1 MKQGS
6 FANALTEAVRGKNES
21 PETVLPM
28 LLAAIREFFGME
40 IAFISHFSAGRRYFV
55 YVDSEV
61 DEPKVK
67 IGGSDPL
74 IGSYCKAVVD
84 GDLPELIG
92 NAQVLS
98 QARSIPAT
106 TAFPVGA
113 HMSVPLV
120 LSSGEVYGTFCCFS
134 RSPNETLNGRDLNLV
149 RVFANIAADILGRK
163 ADHELHVVE
172 VRERLEGVLRDGQLG
187 IVLQPIYN
195 IVDNRVVGFESLSRF
210 YREPY
215 RSPDLWFHDAM
226 EVGLHNKLEMLAI
239 EKALTY
245 LEHLPE
251 GTYLSVNISPK
262 VLFEKDIRSLFG
274 SVPLP
279 RIVLEITEHE
289 IVENYERLLGILK
302 PLRERGLRIAVD
314 DAGAGFSSLRH
325 ILQIGP
331 EIIKLDIS
339 ITRAIDRDE
348 RRRSLAAGL
357 ISFANATA
365 IKLIAEGVDSP
376 KELDTLKE
384 IGAIYSQ
391 GYLLAKPMT
400 VSQLVEA
407 NLWR

>member
-1 MKQGS
+1 
-6 FANALTEAVRGKNES
+6 
-21 PETVLPM
+21 
-28 LLAAIREFFGME
+28 
-40 IAFISHFSAGRRYFV
+40 
-55 YVDSEV
+55 
-61 DEPKVK
+61 
-67 IGGSDPL
+67 
-74 IGSYCKAVVD
+74 
-84 GDLPELIG
+84 
-92 NAQVLS
+92 
-98 QARSIPAT
+98 
-106 TAFPVGA
+106 
-113 HMSVPLV
+113 
-120 LSSGEVYGTFCCFS
+120 
-134 RSPNETLNGRDLNLV
+134 
-149 RVFANIAADILGRK
+149 
-163 ADHELHVVE
+163 
-172 VRERLEGVLRDGQLG
+172 
-187 IVLQPIYN
+187 
-195 IVDNRVVGFESLSRF
+195 
-210 YREPY
+210 
-215 RSPDLWFHDAM
+215 M

-289 IVENYERLLGILK
+289 IVENYERLLGILR

-407 NLWR
+407 KLWR